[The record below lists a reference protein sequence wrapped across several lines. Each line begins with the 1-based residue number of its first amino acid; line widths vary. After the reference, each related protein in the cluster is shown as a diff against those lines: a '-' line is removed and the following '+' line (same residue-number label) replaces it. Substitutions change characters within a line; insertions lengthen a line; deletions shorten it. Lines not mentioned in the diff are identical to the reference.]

1 MPENNQ
7 MRKTILSAL
16 IPLFMA
22 TSAAFGAAM
31 IQCTDNVGAPSAGT
45 YNSTDTGGNVLTNFP
60 MSAAQYTINVV
71 PEPATLSLLGLG
83 ALGSIGLTVLRSRRS
98 R

>member
-1 MPENNQ
+1 MPDNNR
-7 MRKTILSAL
+7 MKKTILSAL

-22 TSAAFGAAM
+22 TSAAFGAA
-31 IQCTDNVGAPSAGT
+31 TGNVGDPAAG
-45 YNSTDTGGNVLTNFP
+45 NFP
-60 MSAAQYTINVV
+60 MAAEFYPTTVV
-71 PEPATLSLLGLG
+71 PEQGTLSLLGLG